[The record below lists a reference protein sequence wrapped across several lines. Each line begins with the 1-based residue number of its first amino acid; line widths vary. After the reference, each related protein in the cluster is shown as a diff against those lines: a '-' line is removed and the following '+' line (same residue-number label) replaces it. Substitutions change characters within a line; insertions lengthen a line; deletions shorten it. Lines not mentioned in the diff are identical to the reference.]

1 MRIRR
6 TEQTDGTAYLRVYYS
21 LFYYLKISWEVLHMN
36 KLKNFLQQIN
46 VKDIKP
52 STYASAV
59 VLVLTMVNY
68 ILAML
73 GKPLVGIDEGQIE
86 TVVAALIGVAGIIY
100 SWYKNQSIT
109 KPAQVADDV
118 MQILKDGKITLAELE
133 DFVAKYSEQ
142 DTDDTEDEEYD
153 DSEDYVYD
161 EIEDDDLDGE
171 NY

>member
-1 MRIRR
+1 
-6 TEQTDGTAYLRVYYS
+6 
-21 LFYYLKISWEVLHMN
+21 MN
-36 KLKNFLQQIN
+36 KLKNFLEQIN
-46 VKDIKP
+46 VKDIKA
-52 STYASAV
+52 STYVSAV
-59 VLVLTMVNY
+59 VLIFTMVNY
-68 ILAML
+68 VLNIM
-73 GKPLVGIDEGQIE
+73 GKPVININENEIAAWVTAIVG
-86 TVVAALIGVAGIIY
+86 VVGIIY

-118 MQILKDGKITLAELE
+118 MQILKDGKITFAELE

-142 DTDDTEDEEYD
+142 DTDDEEDEEYD

>member
-1 MRIRR
+1 
-6 TEQTDGTAYLRVYYS
+6 
-21 LFYYLKISWEVLHMN
+21 MN
-36 KLKNFLQQIN
+36 KLKNFLEHIN

-52 STYASAV
+52 STYVSAV
-59 VLVLTMVNY
+59 VLIFTMVNY
-68 ILAML
+68 VLNIM
-73 GKPLVGIDEGQIE
+73 GKPVININENEI
-86 TVVAALIGVAGIIY
+86 AAWVTAIVGVAGIIY

-142 DTDDTEDEEYD
+142 DTDDEEDEEYD
-153 DSEDYVYD
+153 DSKDYVYD

>member
-1 MRIRR
+1 
-6 TEQTDGTAYLRVYYS
+6 
-21 LFYYLKISWEVLHMN
+21 MN
-36 KLKNFLQQIN
+36 KLKNFLEQIN
-46 VKDIKP
+46 VKDIKA
-52 STYASAV
+52 STYVSAV
-59 VLVLTMVNY
+59 VLIFTMANYVLNIM
-68 ILAML
+68 
-73 GKPLVGIDEGQIE
+73 GKPVININENEIAAWVTAIVG
-86 TVVAALIGVAGIIY
+86 VVGIIY

-142 DTDDTEDEEYD
+142 DTDDEEDEEYD

>member
-1 MRIRR
+1 
-6 TEQTDGTAYLRVYYS
+6 
-21 LFYYLKISWEVLHMN
+21 MN
-36 KLKNFLQQIN
+36 KLKNFLEQIN

-52 STYASAV
+52 STYVSAV
-59 VLVLTMVNY
+59 VLIFTMVNY
-68 ILAML
+68 VLNIM
-73 GKPLVGIDEGQIE
+73 GKPVININENEI
-86 TVVAALIGVAGIIY
+86 AAWVTAIVGVAGIIY

-142 DTDDTEDEEYD
+142 DTDDEEDEEYD
-153 DSEDYVYD
+153 DSKDYVYD

>member
-1 MRIRR
+1 
-6 TEQTDGTAYLRVYYS
+6 
-21 LFYYLKISWEVLHMN
+21 MN
-36 KLKNFLQQIN
+36 KLKNFLSQIN

-52 STYASAV
+52 STYVSAV
-59 VLVLTMVNY
+59 VLIFTMVNY
-68 ILAML
+68 VLNIMV
-73 GKPLVGIDEGQIE
+73 KPVININENEI
-86 TVVAALIGVAGIIY
+86 AAWVTAIVGVAGIIY

-142 DTDDTEDEEYD
+142 DTDDEEDEEYD
-153 DSEDYVYD
+153 DSKDYVYD

>member
-1 MRIRR
+1 
-6 TEQTDGTAYLRVYYS
+6 
-21 LFYYLKISWEVLHMN
+21 MN
-36 KLKNFLQQIN
+36 KLKNFLEQIN
-46 VKDIKP
+46 VKDIKA
-52 STYASAV
+52 STYVSAV
-59 VLVLTMVNY
+59 VLIFTMVNY
-68 ILAML
+68 VLNIM
-73 GKPLVGIDEGQIE
+73 GKPVININENEIAAWVTAIVG
-86 TVVAALIGVAGIIY
+86 VVGIIY

-142 DTDDTEDEEYD
+142 DTDDEEDEEYD
-153 DSEDYVYD
+153 DSKDYVYD

>member
-1 MRIRR
+1 
-6 TEQTDGTAYLRVYYS
+6 
-21 LFYYLKISWEVLHMN
+21 MN
-36 KLKNFLQQIN
+36 KLKNFLEQIN
-46 VKDIKP
+46 VKDIKA
-52 STYASAV
+52 STYVSAV
-59 VLVLTMVNY
+59 VLIFTIVNY
-68 ILAML
+68 VLNIM
-73 GKPLVGIDEGQIE
+73 GKPVININENEI
-86 TVVAALIGVAGIIY
+86 AAWVTAIVGVAGIIY

-142 DTDDTEDEEYD
+142 DTDDEEDEEYD

>member
-1 MRIRR
+1 
-6 TEQTDGTAYLRVYYS
+6 
-21 LFYYLKISWEVLHMN
+21 MN
-36 KLKNFLQQIN
+36 KLKNFLEQIN
-46 VKDIKP
+46 VKDIKA
-52 STYASAV
+52 STYFSAV
-59 VLVLTMVNY
+59 VLIFTMVNY
-68 ILAML
+68 VLNIM
-73 GKPLVGIDEGQIE
+73 GKPVININENEI
-86 TVVAALIGVAGIIY
+86 AAWVTAIVGVAGIIY

-142 DTDDTEDEEYD
+142 DTDDEEDEEYD

>member
-1 MRIRR
+1 
-6 TEQTDGTAYLRVYYS
+6 
-21 LFYYLKISWEVLHMN
+21 MN
-36 KLKNFLQQIN
+36 KLKNFLEQIN
-46 VKDIKP
+46 VKDIKA
-52 STYASAV
+52 STYVSAV
-59 VLVLTMVNY
+59 VLIFTMVNY
-68 ILAML
+68 VLNIM
-73 GKPLVGIDEGQIE
+73 GKPVININENEIAAWVTAIVG
-86 TVVAALIGVAGIIY
+86 VVGIIY

-142 DTDDTEDEEYD
+142 DTDDEEDEEYD

>member
-1 MRIRR
+1 
-6 TEQTDGTAYLRVYYS
+6 
-21 LFYYLKISWEVLHMN
+21 MN
-36 KLKNFLQQIN
+36 KLKNFLEQIN
-46 VKDIKP
+46 VKDIKA
-52 STYASAV
+52 STYVSAV
-59 VLVLTMVNY
+59 VLIFTMVNY
-68 ILAML
+68 VLNIM
-73 GKPLVGIDEGQIE
+73 GKPVININENEI
-86 TVVAALIGVAGIIY
+86 AAWVTAIVGVAGIIY

-142 DTDDTEDEEYD
+142 DTDDEEDEEDD

>member
-1 MRIRR
+1 
-6 TEQTDGTAYLRVYYS
+6 
-21 LFYYLKISWEVLHMN
+21 MN
-36 KLKNFLQQIN
+36 KLKNFLEQIN
-46 VKDIKP
+46 VKDIKA
-52 STYASAV
+52 STYVSAV
-59 VLVLTMVNY
+59 VLIFTMVNY
-68 ILAML
+68 VLNIM
-73 GKPLVGIDEGQIE
+73 GKPVININGNEIAAWVTAIVG
-86 TVVAALIGVAGIIY
+86 VVGIIY

-142 DTDDTEDEEYD
+142 DTDDEEDEEYD